1 VYSTLSRRAFAG
13 LLWLL
18 CVEYYAFRLNAGQK
32 TDEKD
37 VKETT
42 EDKKK
47 AAADKV
53 YEPGGDVR
61 APKLVHYVEPEFSS
75 SSKEAFVDGTVKISA
90 VVSGDGLPTNLHVE
104 SGLNSEED
112 KTAVE
117 AVKQWRFKPGTKAG
131 EPVRVKVMVEVN
143 FHLM

>member
-1 VYSTLSRRAFAG
+1 MHSTFQQSRIAG
-13 LLWLL
+13 ALWLVIAL
-18 CVEYYAFRLNAGQK
+18 IGPVQVNAEQK
-32 TDEKD
+32 TDEK
-37 VKETT
+37 
-42 EDKKK
+42 K
-47 AAADKV
+47 AAAEKV

-75 SSKEAFVDGTVKISA
+75 SSKEAFVNGTVKIST
-90 VVSGDGLPTNLHVE
+90 VVSGDGLPTELHVE
-104 SGLNSEED
+104 SGLNAEED

>member
-1 VYSTLSRRAFAG
+1 MYPKIRRIRSAFFCCLLLMSGPCLSAQ
-13 LLWLL
+13 
-18 CVEYYAFRLNAGQK
+18 QK
-32 TDEKD
+32 TGDQKS
-37 VKETT
+37 
-42 EDKKK
+42 
-47 AAADKV
+47 ADGKV

-75 SSKEAFVDGTVKISA
+75 SSKEAFVNGTVKISTI
-90 VVSGDGLPTNLHVE
+90 VSGEGLPTDLHVE
-104 SGLNSEED
+104 AGLNADED